1 MRKAL
6 LLLGLAILCALPAQA
21 QEKEKAKDNNE
32 VAISISFPYEMV
44 YEDMTYESE
53 IWDLYSGYEPGF
65 RNTRYTAL
73 FGVEYHRFITKR
85 IKLGGILSYYGAIE
99 DAVQPVSDIELGK
112 HYRNNVA
119 LMAQAR
125 YCYLH
130 TDKWQLY
137 SGVGLGGSMLM
148 GTMKGTK
155 PTFKPALAA
164 EAIIFGAEFGPKV
177 PFYWEMVAGNRAVLF
192 RFGLAYKF

>member
-1 MRKAL
+1 MRKVL
-6 LLLGLAILCALPAQA
+6 LLLGLAALFAMPAQA
-21 QEKEKAKDNNE
+21 QEKIKDNGE
-32 VAISISFPYEMV
+32 IAISVSFPYEMI

-73 FGVEYHRFITKR
+73 FGVEYQKFVTNR
-85 IKLGGILSYYGAIE
+85 IKIGGILSYYAAIE
-99 DAVQPVSDIELGK
+99 DAVQPIGEIELGK
-112 HYRNNVA
+112 HYRNNIA

-137 SGVGLGGSMLM
+137 SGVGLGGFMQM

-155 PTFKPALAA
+155 PTFKPGLAG

-177 PFYWEMVAGNRAVLF
+177 PFYWEMVAGNRAILY
-192 RFGLAYKF
+192 RFGISYKF